1 MCVHILV
8 RVNTYT
14 HVCLS
19 APELVNL
26 HLVVAA

>member
-8 RVNTYT
+8 HVDTDK